1 MNQTT
6 LQAIDGYAAHETLHR
21 QRGETLYFV
30 RLYFEP
36 VYPDIAQDLRRQLL
50 EFGVG
55 SAHVYE
61 LIGGYDVILRLWYD
75 NDIRELIE
83 GLNLRELRRADFM
96 TVSRLHE
103 HWALPQPVQSESP
116 DALQQPLGP
125 SDADSLCEAGL
136 LAKITD
142 RPGIKFFIVVTA
154 TIGMNATIRFNDVL
168 YRHVSRILKDAGEI
182 IHDRSI
188 YAGDGFA
195 RLIVMGRFKE
205 ENYFR
210 FMDQVVAR
218 LNDEATRDVFSART
232 VTFLSTSPEP
242 MVAFENLAIE
252 PKHPAPRHER
262 LSTVALLSAGES
274 QTVEIKATAFLNLDR
289 WIAKPE
295 EDPDWSR
302 LRPEFAKAVC
312 GLLNEIQDEQT
323 ILLVGA
329 IEHSRPNYAE
339 WLRGQQE
346 PIPQIG
352 EFSVI
357 GVEEDNPSGD
367 WDLYQRR
374 LMDALDKAIEPAPS
388 PYITAVLET
397 IGEEGSAR
405 RRILRLEL
413 RKPRQPF
420 YLRGDEKLFV
430 RSGTQTK
437 GHGGRQRDEI
447 VKQLENGA

>member
-1 MNQTT
+1 M
-6 LQAIDGYAAHETLHR
+6 LQSIDGYVAHETLHR

-36 VYPDIAQDLRRQLL
+36 VYPDVAQDLRSQLL

-96 TVSRLHE
+96 TVSRAHE
-103 HWALPQPVQSESP
+103 HWALPPAVRSESP
-116 DALQQPLGP
+116 DTAQQSLDPI
-125 SDADSLCEAGL
+125 DVDSLCEAGL
-136 LAKITD
+136 LAPITD
-142 RPGIKFFIVVTA
+142 RQGIKFFIVVTA

-168 YRHVSRILKDAGEI
+168 YRHVSRILKDASEI
-182 IHDRSI
+182 IHDRSV

-195 RLIVMGRFKE
+195 RLIVMGRFE
-205 ENYFR
+205 EANYFR

-232 VTFLSTSPEP
+232 VTFLSTSAEP
-242 MVAFENLAIE
+242 MVAFENLALE
-252 PKHPAPRHER
+252 PTQPPPHHER
-262 LSTVALLSAGES
+262 LSTVALLAAGEN

-289 WIAKPE
+289 WIAQPE
-295 EDPDWSR
+295 EDPDWSQ

-312 GLLNEIQDEQT
+312 GLLNEIQDQQT

-329 IEHSRPNYAE
+329 LEHSRPNYTK
-339 WLRGQQE
+339 WLLEQQE
-346 PIPQIG
+346 SLPEIG

-357 GVEEDNPSGD
+357 GVEVDNPSGD

-374 LMDALDKAIEPAPS
+374 LMDSLDKAIEPAPS

-397 IGEEGSAR
+397 IGDEESVR
-405 RRILRLEL
+405 RRVLRLEL

-447 VKQLENGA
+447 VKQLETAAEG